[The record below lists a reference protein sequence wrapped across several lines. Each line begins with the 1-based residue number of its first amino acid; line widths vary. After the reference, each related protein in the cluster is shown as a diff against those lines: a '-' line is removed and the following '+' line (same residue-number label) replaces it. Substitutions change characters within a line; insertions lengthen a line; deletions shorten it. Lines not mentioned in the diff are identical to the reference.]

1 MVQFDFF
8 IISKV
13 AMLAVAIFV
22 FYIFLIIFHSAV
34 RAWLEGAVMLL
45 FKAMLSNEMRQL
57 RILTAVT
64 AAPISAD
71 LLEQFVLILVR
82 AAPLIALL
90 LAAALIVTTLVGVF
104 ARFLE
109 AAASF
114 IGALIND
121 IAQDA
126 AVSMSR
132 NWAVLSSIFVL
143 VLTFNLVGMLPFAF
157 TFTSSLAAPF
167 AISVT
172 VFFAYLFNII
182 RKHGVTFLAGFL
194 PAGTNVVIAPL
205 IIVIEIIS
213 TIAKFISL
221 GVRLFAN
228 MFAGHLLLKVF
239 YTIAFYI
246 ASSVT
251 LFLGL
256 AEIFVILF
264 LLAITVM
271 ELMIAALQAFVMLL
285 LIILYLRESEDFIS
299 AH

>member
-157 TFTSSLAAPF
+157 TFTSSWPRLLLSA
-167 AISVT
+167 
-172 VFFAYLFNII
+172 L
-182 RKHGVTFLAGFL
+182 RCFLL
-194 PAGTNVVIAPL
+194 
-205 IIVIEIIS
+205 
-213 TIAKFISL
+213 ISL
-221 GVRLFAN
+221 TL
-228 MFAGHLLLKVF
+228 
-239 YTIAFYI
+239 Y
-246 ASSVT
+246 AST
-251 LFLGL
+251 GL
-256 AEIFVILF
+256 HF
-264 LLAITVM
+264 
-271 ELMIAALQAFVMLL
+271 
-285 LIILYLRESEDFIS
+285 
-299 AH
+299 